1 VGSKTFNGVWFSAFS
16 HDHWPPHVHG
26 EYGSVIVV
34 VELLMNGTVAESK
47 RRDAVK
53 PPNGKR
59 SDVRHI
65 LAVAANN
72 YSALKT
78 LWEVTH
84 GTASK

>member
-1 VGSKTFNGVWFSAFS
+1 
-16 HDHWPPHVHG
+16 
-26 EYGSVIVV
+26 
-34 VELLMNGTVAESK
+34 MNGTVAESK